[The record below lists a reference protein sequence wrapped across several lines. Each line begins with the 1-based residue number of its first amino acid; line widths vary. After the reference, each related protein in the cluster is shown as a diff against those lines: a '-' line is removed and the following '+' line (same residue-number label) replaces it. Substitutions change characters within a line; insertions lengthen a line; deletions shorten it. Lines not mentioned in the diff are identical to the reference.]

1 VQESLLR
8 YHGDLIVYLSEFLS
22 NSSLRDS
29 SSLLAIADADN
40 AFPVIVHKITRSE
53 REHTVSSTN
62 SAYKFKNCRVACSPC
77 FDVALM
83 ITRSGSVKVINC
95 NMEERSWYVKEMSEQ
110 VDMSKGHWREC
121 SVAFSQDGTRG
132 IVLDWRGRM
141 MFIDLD

>member
-1 VQESLLR
+1 MSLP
-8 YHGDLIVYLSEFLS
+8 DFPS
-22 NSSLRDS
+22 NTSLRNS
-29 SSLLAIADADN
+29 SSLLVIADADK

-53 REHTVSSTN
+53 RQHNVSSTD

-95 NMEERSWYVKEMSEQ
+95 NTEEKSWHVKELSEQ
-110 VDMSKGHWREC
+110 VDVSKGHWTEC